1 MCIRD
6 SLQSGHPKPLK
17 ELLRPAYFVP
27 ESVHADQLFKDM
39 QSQKR
44 HLAVVVDEYGGTAG
58 VVTMEDL
65 LEEIVGNI
73 YDEFDPEE
81 PQPIVKLKEGIWR
94 AQGSLRVEELADVV
108 DVDIPEDA
116 DYDTLG
122 GMVMSCLSEIPA
134 DGSKLTVA
142 INGLKIMVEEIEDR
156 KVVWALVE
164 KLPSEVSNEKQ
175 DEKIPVEAA
184 KS

>member
-1 MCIRD
+1 
-6 SLQSGHPKPLK
+6 
-17 ELLRPAYFVP
+17 
-27 ESVHADQLFKDM
+27 
-39 QSQKR
+39 
-44 HLAVVVDEYGGTAG
+44 
-58 VVTMEDL
+58 
-65 LEEIVGNI
+65 
-73 YDEFDPEE
+73 
-81 PQPIVKLKEGIWR
+81 
-94 AQGSLRVEELADVV
+94 
-108 DVDIPEDA
+108 
-116 DYDTLG
+116 
-122 GMVMSCLSEIPA
+122 MSCLSEIPA